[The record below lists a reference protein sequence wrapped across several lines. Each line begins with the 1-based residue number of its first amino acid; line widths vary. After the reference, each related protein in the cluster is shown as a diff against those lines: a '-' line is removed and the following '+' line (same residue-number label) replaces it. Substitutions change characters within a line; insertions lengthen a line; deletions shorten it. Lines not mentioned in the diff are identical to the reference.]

1 VVRTHH
7 AARFFLGTND
17 GTRRQRRTGMASY
30 NKFNIFLFDALSGGH
45 DFRAAGHSIK
55 IYLSNTTPD
64 AETMTIKSNLAEIA
78 AGNGYTAGGKDIA
91 NDLQRATFTATVIA
105 SDQVWN
111 ATPGSMATFQ
121 HVVMYNNDTP
131 LKVDPLIAWWSYP
144 SALPMQ
150 NGDSFTADFGTEVF
164 HIS

>member
-1 VVRTHH
+1 
-7 AARFFLGTND
+7 
-17 GTRRQRRTGMASY
+17 MATY

-45 DFRAAGHSIK
+45 DFRAAGHQIM
-55 IYLSNTTPD
+55 IYLSNTAPD
-64 AETMTIKSNLAEIA
+64 AETMTIKANLAEIA

-91 NDLQRATFTATVIA
+91 NDLTRSTFTATVTA
-105 SDQVWN
+105 VDQVWN
-111 ATPGSMATFQ
+111 ATGAMATFQ
-121 HVVMYNNDTP
+121 HVVMYNNDTA

>member
-1 VVRTHH
+1 
-7 AARFFLGTND
+7 
-17 GTRRQRRTGMASY
+17 MASY

-64 AETMTIKSNLAEIA
+64 AETMSLKSQLAEIA
-78 AGNGYTAGGKDIA
+78 AGSGYTTAGKDIA
-91 NDLQRATFTATVIA
+91 NDLTRSTFTATVTA
-105 SDQVWN
+105 ADQIWN
-111 ATPGSMATFQ
+111 ATGAMATFQ
-121 HVVMYNNDTP
+121 HVVMYNDDTP

-144 SALPMQ
+144 SPLPMQ

>member
-1 VVRTHH
+1 
-7 AARFFLGTND
+7 
-17 GTRRQRRTGMASY
+17 MAQY
-30 NKFNIFLFDALSGGH
+30 FKFNIFLFDALSGGH

-55 IYLSNTTPD
+55 IYLSNVLPD
-64 AETMTIKSNLAEIA
+64 AETMSIKSQLAEIA

-91 NDLQRATFTATVIA
+91 NDLTRSTFTATVTA
-105 SDQVWN
+105 ADQVWN
-111 ATPGSMATFQ
+111 AAPGSMAAFQ
-121 HVVMYNNDTP
+121 HVVMYNDDTP

-144 SALPMQ
+144 TSLAMG